1 MSRIRIT
8 GGHLSGRFIKTI
20 PSLRPSPE
28 IARKALFDILGP
40 SVQNKQFLDLFA
52 GSGAIGFEAL
62 SRGANRATFID
73 KDRNHYQLIKQNA
86 QDLGVSDLSIIR
98 MMNVDS
104 FLEANQFPYDFI
116 FADPW
121 YEEALDI
128 TGWDN
133 PSLLADNGIIIIEHR
148 NDTEPIYPD
157 AFKLLNRKRYGDTVL
172 SFFTRA

>member
-1 MSRIRIT
+1 MSRLKIT
-8 GGHLSGRFIKTI
+8 GGRLSGRFIKTI

-40 SVQNKQFLDLFA
+40 VIEGKQFLDLFA

-62 SRGANRATFID
+62 SRGATRATFID
-73 KDRNHYQLIKQNA
+73 KDRSHYQLIKDKA
-86 QDLGVSDLSIIR
+86 ADLEVSDLSIIR

-128 TGWDN
+128 TNWDN
-133 PSLLADNGIIIIEHR
+133 PNLLADNGIIIVEHR
-148 NDTEPIYPD
+148 NNTEPIYPD
-157 AFKLLNRKRYGDTVL
+157 TLKLLNRKRYGDTVL